1 MNKFFETIST
11 YSMGKAF
18 IIGLAIAGF
27 YFFTLYDDGSSVDA
41 QMSSVNQQ
49 LKEQES
55 KKKDTD
61 ATLKQVREMQDKV
74 GRLSTQYQE
83 ISRRLPSALFS
94 IDINKSIDAFGRNAG
109 VNVKTKKPAEN
120 VRKEVVEEVPVD
132 VSLEGSYSELAQFV
146 YLVSSAERMS
156 RVKNIIITEVSPGAK
171 KLKFDGQVVGYK
183 LAPEKPKTEKK
194 K

>member
-1 MNKFFETIST
+1 MNKFFETISA

-18 IIGLAIAGF
+18 IVGLAIAGL
-27 YFFTLYDDGSSVDA
+27 YFFTMYDDGSAVDA
-41 QMSSVNQQ
+41 QMTSVNQQ
-49 LKEQES
+49 LKEQEA

-120 VRKEVVEEVPVD
+120 IRKEVVEEVPVD

-156 RVKNIIITEVSPGAK
+156 RVKNITITEVSPGAK